1 MEQEMKIAFRN
12 QAEKRTNAVIE
23 KIRIL
28 TQCSNRNSFNYNDG
42 DVERMFEAIDNE
54 LKISKARFTSKFS
67 FNWILVYI

>member
-42 DVERMFEAIDNE
+42 DVRGV
-54 LKISKARFTSKFS
+54 S
-67 FNWILVYI
+67 

>member
-28 TQCSNRNSFNYNDG
+28 TQCSNRNSFNYDDG
-42 DVERMFEAIDNE
+42 DVEKMFEAIDNE

-67 FNWILVYI
+67 F